1 MQKISSDITL
11 IRWSYSVILTI
22 VAGIMIFTQWKFAA
36 AAIWISLM
44 LILVTVSIVFDG
56 KKSSLIFKALAFG
69 TCCAIFPISG
79 YAWWAGFV
87 LTAASEIMMV
97 KKTFIK
103 AAIAIFG
110 SALGIILCFFK
121 GNIQGIELFKFSAI
135 LFGGVALYIVASYF
149 SRKMAVINESY
160 EEALRRSALDSMTER
175 KLREELSYRMA
186 EEEMNA
192 RLLERERI
200 SRDIHNSVGH
210 TLSAAS
216 VTLDAA
222 KILVDTDSD
231 MAREKMTVANDRI
244 KESIDSIRSV
254 VRTMESKN
262 NTVIVK
268 DYVRSLSELTSNFSM
283 DTDIK
288 VYHNFDDI
296 DDEGTIDI
304 SVASFISGALSELLT
319 NGMKH
324 GNASVFVIM
333 LIMDAKH
340 ILLKVQDNGKG
351 FGNISYEEEQRLM
364 EEGFGLKKLQRHASS
379 LGGKMAIDG
388 SDGFKVTI
396 DIPRVEAPKEA

>member
-22 VAGIMIFTQWKFAA
+22 VAGIMILVQWEFSAA
-36 AAIWISLM
+36 AVWISLM
-44 LILVTVSIVFDG
+44 LIFVTASIVFDG
-56 KKSSLIFKALAFG
+56 KKTSWIFKLLTLG
-69 TCCAIFPISG
+69 ICCSIFPVSG
-79 YAWWAGFV
+79 YAWWSGFV
-87 LTAASEIMMV
+87 LTAASEVMTV
-97 KKTFIK
+97 KKTLVK
-103 AAIAIFG
+103 ALIAIFG
-110 SALGIILCFFK
+110 SALGLGLCFYK
-121 GNIQGIELFKFSAI
+121 GNVQGIDLFRYMAV
-135 LFGGVALYIVASYF
+135 LFGGVAMYIVASYF
-149 SRKMAVINESY
+149 SKKMSVISESY
-160 EEALRRSALDSMTER
+160 EKALRRSALDSMTER

-254 VRTMESKN
+254 VRTLDSKN
-262 NTVIVK
+262 NTIIVK

-324 GNASVFVIM
+324 GNATVFVIM

-340 ILLKVQDNGKG
+340 IMLKVQDNGKG
-351 FGNISYEEEQRLM
+351 FGGISYEEEQRLM
-364 EEGFGLKKLQRHASS
+364 EEGFGLKKLQRHVSS
-379 LGGKMAIDG
+379 LGGKTVIDG

-396 DIPRVEAPKEA
+396 DIPRVEALKEA